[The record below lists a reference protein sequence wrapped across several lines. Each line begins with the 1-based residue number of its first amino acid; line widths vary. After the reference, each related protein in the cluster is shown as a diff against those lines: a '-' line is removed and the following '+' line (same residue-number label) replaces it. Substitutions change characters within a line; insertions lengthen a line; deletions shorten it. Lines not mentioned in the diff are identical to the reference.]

1 MLHGVKG
8 RMTDGS
14 KLTNSLSPLW
24 SLCLDYCENLK
35 T

>member
-8 RMTDGS
+8 RMTDCS
-14 KLTNSLSPLW
+14 KLTNPLW

>member
-8 RMTDGS
+8 RMTDCS
-14 KLTNSLSPLW
+14 KLTNPLWSLW